1 MICAT
6 ANGDHMTDEKRIKR
20 ISVRGLQDTFDYE
33 IEFLGDQGTAILI
46 APNGYGKTAFLG
58 VITECLQ
65 FRLFDAAEYRFDELN
80 VIFEDKTR
88 WLFKTTKYSYEDEPD
103 SRLTTREY
111 KMYLRRRERSETFI
125 QFTHFDKKGKAKTDP
140 GLIGL
145 DALPAPLL
153 RRAIERHLPVE
164 RVGPN
169 HFRDFRN
176 GDRVSTGTLIERYR
190 NMLIHD
196 SDFVREF
203 GDLAPSFVQGVGSG
217 LNCVFI
223 QTQRLI
229 QFSKP
234 SRNDDNSSSK
244 QDEILRQADHL
255 ASLLQTTYATY
266 ASTSQDLDRSFPNR
280 LMTRSEKPTKYDL
293 DGLRKDLA
301 AIENKR
307 KALTEAGILV
317 DTAEPLVAPKDEF
330 IENVADA
337 LDIYVEDSKKKLSTF
352 DEIFEKVAVFRDLMS
367 KKLHPK
373 KLTIS
378 RERGA
383 QVRRGEEVV
392 SLEKLSSGEQHEFI
406 MLFRLIFETPKNSL
420 VLIDE
425 PEISLHVSWQ
435 LEFMSDLAR
444 IQSAN
449 AFQCIIATHSP
460 QIIQGADDITF
471 DLSEQVT

>member
-1 MICAT
+1 
-6 ANGDHMTDEKRIKR
+6 MTNEKRIKR
-20 ISVRGLQDTFDYE
+20 ISVSRLQDTFDYE

-80 VIFEDKTR
+80 VHFEDKTR
-88 WLFKTTKYSYEDEPD
+88 WLFKTTKYSDEDEPD
-103 SRLTTREY
+103 SRISTREY
-111 KMYLRRRERSETFI
+111 RMYMRRRERIETYI
-125 QFTHFDKKGKAKTDP
+125 KFTHFDKKGKEKKES
-140 GLIGL
+140 GLFGL
-145 DALPAPLL
+145 DSLPPPLL
-153 RRAIERHLPVE
+153 RRAIESHLPVE

-169 HFRDFRN
+169 QFLDLQQR
-176 GDRVSTGTLIERYR
+176 DRVSIGVIIDRYR
-190 NMLIHD
+190 NMLVHD
-196 SDFVREF
+196 PEFVREF
-203 GDLAPSFVQGVGSG
+203 GDLATSFLQDVGSG

-234 SRNDDNSSSK
+234 SRSDANSSSK
-244 QDEILRQADHL
+244 QDEILRQTDHL
-255 ASLLQTTYATY
+255 ASLLQTTYASY
-266 ASTSQDLDRSFPNR
+266 AATSQDLDRSFPNR
-280 LMTRSEKPTKYDL
+280 LMTRSENPTKYDL
-293 DGLRKDLA
+293 DSLRKELA
-301 AIENKR
+301 AIEDKR

-352 DEIFEKVAVFRDLMS
+352 DDIFEKVAVFRDLMA

-383 QVRRGEEVV
+383 QVRRGEEVIG
-392 SLEKLSSGEQHEFI
+392 LEKLSSGEQHEFI

-471 DLSEQVT
+471 DLSEQVA

>member
-1 MICAT
+1 
-6 ANGDHMTDEKRIKR
+6 MTDEKRIKR
-20 ISVRGLQDTFDYE
+20 ISVSGLQDTFNYE

-80 VIFEDKTR
+80 VVFEDKTR
-88 WLFKTTKYSYEDEPD
+88 WLFKTTKYSYDDEHD
-103 SRLTTREY
+103 KQLSLREY
-111 KMYLRRRERSETFI
+111 RMYLRRRDRSETYI
-125 QFTHFDKKGKAKTDP
+125 EFTHFDKRGKAKKDS

-145 DALPAPLL
+145 DSLPPPLL

-169 HFRDFRN
+169 HFRDFRL
-176 GDRVSTGTLIERYR
+176 GDRLSTVAIIDRYR
-190 NMLIHD
+190 NLLVND

-203 GDLAPSFVQGVGSG
+203 GDLAPSLLQGVGSG

-229 QFSKP
+229 KFSKP
-234 SRNDDNSSSK
+234 SRSDDSASSK

-255 ASLLQTTYATY
+255 ASLLQTTYASY
-266 ASTSQDLDRSFPNR
+266 AATSQDLDRSFPNR
-280 LMTRSEKPTKYDL
+280 LMTRSESRMEYDV
-293 DGLRKDLA
+293 DGLREELA
-301 AIENKR
+301 AIEDKR

-317 DTAEPLVAPKDEF
+317 DTAEPLVAPRDEF
-330 IENVADA
+330 IANVADA
-337 LDIYVEDSKKKLSTF
+337 LHIYVEDSKKKLSTF
-352 DEIFEKVAVFRDLMS
+352 DDIFERVAVFRDLMS

-373 KLTIS
+373 KLIIS

-406 MLFRLIFETPKNSL
+406 MLFRLIFETPENSL

-471 DLSEQVT
+471 DLSAQVA

>member
-1 MICAT
+1 
-6 ANGDHMTDEKRIKR
+6 MTDEKRIKR
-20 ISVRGLQDTFDYE
+20 ISVSRLQDTFDYE

-80 VIFEDKTR
+80 VVFEDKTR
-88 WLFKTTKYSYEDEPD
+88 WLFKTTKFSDEDEPD
-103 SRLTTREY
+103 SKLSMREY
-111 KMYLRRRERSETFI
+111 RMYMRKRERNETYI
-125 QFTHFDKKGKAKTDP
+125 HFTHFDKNGKAKKDS
-140 GLIGL
+140 GLIGI
-145 DALPAPLL
+145 DSIPSPLL
-153 RRAIERHLPVE
+153 RHAIERHLPVE

-169 HFRDFRN
+169 HFRDFRQ
-176 GDRVSTGTLIERYR
+176 GDRVSTGAVINRYR
-190 NMLIHD
+190 NMLVHD
-196 SDFVREF
+196 AEFVREF
-203 GDLAPSFVQGVGSG
+203 GDMNSSLLQGVGNG

-234 SRNDDNSSSK
+234 SRSDDTSSSK
-244 QDEILRQADHL
+244 QDEILRQTDHL
-255 ASLLQTTYATY
+255 ASLLQTTYASY
-266 ASTSQDLDRSFPNR
+266 AATSQDLDRSFPNR
-280 LMTRSEKPTKYDL
+280 LMTRSENPAKYDL
-293 DGLRKDLA
+293 DGLRKELA

-352 DEIFEKVAVFRDLMS
+352 DDIFEKVAVFRDLMA

-383 QVRRGEEVV
+383 QVRRDEEVI

-471 DLSEQVT
+471 DLSEQVA